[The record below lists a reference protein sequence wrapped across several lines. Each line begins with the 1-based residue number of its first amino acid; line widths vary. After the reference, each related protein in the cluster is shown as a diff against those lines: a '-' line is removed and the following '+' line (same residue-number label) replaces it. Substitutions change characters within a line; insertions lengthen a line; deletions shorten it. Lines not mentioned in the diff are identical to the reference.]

1 MELLEPPRRAELQA
15 WVAKVIKRPMR
26 RLLGLRRE
34 RECVVCGA
42 PNEAKVCGG
51 CTMVEVC
58 SAECMAAHWPEHHEQ
73 CREVCE
79 PLYEPLMKT
88 VGQLAGAL
96 AEAQDQAEGPG
107 GGAEW
112 LEGVRGKH
120 TATRKW
126 VERVNE

>member
-26 RLLGLRRE
+26 RLLGLRRT

-58 SAECMAAHWPEHHEQ
+58 SAECMAAHWPEHREQ
-73 CREVCE
+73 CREV
-79 PLYEPLMKT
+79 YEPLMT
-88 VGQLAGAL
+88 NVGRLAVAL
-96 AEAQDQAEGPG
+96 AEAQDQASQEGPT